1 MHLSSVSASTAVLT
15 PHNTTPGRLQRRE
28 RTRALLALAHET
40 TSEAEREEALDE
52 VVRINMPVARTL
64 AAPYAGRGI
73 PLEDLEQ
80 VAFMALVRA
89 ARGFHPDRS
98 GDFLAYAV
106 PTIRGEVKKHFRDH
120 GWTVRPP
127 RRIQE
132 LQAEVVRT
140 RSELEQST
148 GREPDLAEIAER
160 IGEPVEE
167 VAEAMAADGC
177 FSPSS
182 LDQPLRSESGT
193 SLGDLMADEDPG
205 FEAAEARAMLSSA
218 IARLGE
224 RDRRILRMRFFEGL
238 TQKEIG
244 REIGVTQMQVSRLL
258 TRILADLRSQLTQPT
273 QPTPPR
279 TPPGSPAAVK
289 PLQVPRPR
297 GPLPA
302 ELRPAS

>member
-1 MHLSSVSASTAVLT
+1 MHLSSVSATTTAFKPTSTTLS
-15 PHNTTPGRLQRRE
+15 RLQRRQ
-28 RTRALLALAHET
+28 RTRELLALAHET
-40 TSEAEREEALDE
+40 HSSAERDHALDE

-148 GREPDLAEIAER
+148 GHEPDLAEIAAQ
-160 IGEPVEE
+160 IGEPVDE

-182 LDQPLRSESGT
+182 LDQPIRSESGT
-193 SLGDLMADEDPG
+193 SLGDLMADDDPG

-218 IARLGE
+218 MAGLGE

-244 REIGVTQMQVSRLL
+244 QEIGVTQMQVSRLL
-258 TRILADLRSQLTQPT
+258 SRILADLRDELTR
-273 QPTPPR
+273 PTPPR
-279 TPPGSPAAVK
+279 TPPGAPAAVK
-289 PLQVPRPR
+289 PLRVPRAR
-297 GPLPA
+297 GPVSA

>member
-1 MHLSSVSASTAVLT
+1 MHLSSVSANPAA
-15 PHNTTPGRLQRRE
+15 TTQPSRLERRQ
-28 RTRALLALAHET
+28 RTRVLLAQAHEA
-40 TSEAEREEALDE
+40 TSESERMEALDE

-89 ARGFHPDRS
+89 ARGYQPDRS

-132 LQAEVVRT
+132 LQAEVIRT

-148 GREPDLAEIAER
+148 GHEPDMAEIAAS

-182 LDQPLRSESGT
+182 LDQPVRSESGT
-193 SLGDLMADEDPG
+193 SLGDLVVSEDPG
-205 FEAAEARAMLSSA
+205 FEAAEARAMLASA
-218 IARLGE
+218 ISTLGE
-224 RDRRILRMRFFEGL
+224 RDRKILRMRFFDGL

-258 TRILADLRSQLTQPT
+258 TRILADLRRELVAPT
-273 QPTPPR
+273 RSPHEF
-279 TPPGSPAAVK
+279 PAA
-289 PLQVPRPR
+289 
-297 GPLPA
+297 
-302 ELRPAS
+302 S